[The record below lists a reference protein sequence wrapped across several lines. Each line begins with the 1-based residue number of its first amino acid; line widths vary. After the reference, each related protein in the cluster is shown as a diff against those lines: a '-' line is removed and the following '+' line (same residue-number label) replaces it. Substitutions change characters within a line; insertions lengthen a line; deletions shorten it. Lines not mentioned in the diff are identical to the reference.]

1 MQIWLT
7 GASGF
12 LGRAVS
18 REAAQY
24 GHDIATLTR
33 RPDNQGWVDPIP
45 KDATCIHLAADNII
59 TQTNDNVDSIAVQ
72 SQALVD
78 GLLGSDVR
86 RIVFASSAAVYG
98 DRDERPHS
106 ETDPTRPRGDY
117 AKAKVAVER
126 LLALAGGHAWAR
138 IANVYGPGMSTK
150 NVFSDCFAQLDGDGP
165 IKVRDP
171 NAVRDY
177 IHVSDVARGLLALAL
192 SPHIGAMNL
201 GTGVGTSVA
210 DLVALLLVVA
220 GRTDRV
226 APTVK
231 AAGSSLVLDP
241 GLAHRKIGWRA
252 GISLQNGLRELV
264 HGS

>member
-45 KDATCIHLAADNII
+45 KDATCIHLAADNIV
-59 TQTNDNVDSIAVQ
+59 TQTDDNADSIVAQ

-78 GLLGSDVR
+78 GLLRADVG
-86 RIVFASSAAVYG
+86 RIVFASSAAIYG

-106 ETDPTRPRGDY
+106 ETDPPRPQGRY

-138 IANVYGPGMSTK
+138 IANVYGPGMSAA
-150 NVFSDCFAQLDGDGP
+150 NVLSDCLAQLDGDGP
-165 IKVRDP
+165 IVVRDP
-171 NAVRDY
+171 NPVRDY

-192 SPHIGAMNL
+192 SQHTGAMNL

-210 DLVALLLVVA
+210 DLVTLLLVVA
-220 GRTDRV
+220 GQTDRA
-226 APTVK
+226 APTAN
-231 AAGSSLVLDP
+231 AAGSSLMLDP
-241 GLAHRKIGWRA
+241 GLAQRKTGWRA
-252 GISLQNGLRELV
+252 EISLQNGLRELV